1 MFWPCLGCPTSS
13 SSEEQ
18 FGRLPAARSSSAQLP
33 HLPIF
38 ITFGFELSW
47 SQPQQLLLPALQL

>member
-1 MFWPCLGCPTSS
+1 MFWPCPGCLTSS

-18 FGRLPAARSSSAQLP
+18 LGMWPVARISSAQLP

-47 SQPQQLLLPALQL
+47 SWPQELLLPALLL